1 MTDQLPQNTSDL
13 TPPAPPPAPTLLG
26 KTEEQIYE
34 MAFTE
39 HQTNAQRPGLWAKA
53 LSEALGDNQKAQAIY
68 IRLRA
73 EQLIEEQGAQRRVIN
88 EAERSSPVYFNCPSC
103 GRKLQ
108 LTKGELADAATSRNP
123 NWNRSCSVC
132 KTVFDCRAVIP
143 DQSFSLKTP
152 LPPLQKTGQVV
163 PPPSPASDDKWS
175 SGAMLGLVL
184 GTILIPLIGIIL
196 GLSNNSAPPEKKKQ
210 AKTLL
215 ILGGIIFAIHFIL
228 FFISQVITQTVLSQF

>member
-13 TPPAPPPAPTLLG
+13 VPPTPPPTPTLLG

-39 HQTNAQRPGLWAKA
+39 YQNNAQRPGLWAKA

-73 EQLIEEQGAQRRVIN
+73 EQLIEEQNAQRRVIN
-88 EAERSSPVYFNCPSC
+88 EAERSSPVQFNCPSC

-108 LTKGELADAATSRNP
+108 LTKGELADTAASRNP

-132 KTVFDCRAVIP
+132 KTVFDCRTVIP

-152 LPPLQKTGQVV
+152 SPPMHKTGQVV
-163 PPPSPASDDKWS
+163 PPPSPTNADKWS

-184 GTILIPLIGIIL
+184 VSIFIPLVGLIL
-196 GLSNNSAPPEKKKQ
+196 GLTNNQASPEKKQQ

-215 ILGGIIFAIHFIL
+215 IISIIMMAIGFVL
-228 FFISQVITQTVLSQF
+228 MVASQVIINSAF